1 MNVIASRRM
10 RSAFTLGSLTQECV
24 LIFQGDPIRVLV
36 SGAAGQIAYSLL
48 YSIAK
53 GDVFGKDQVSIKNSL
68 GLFQSE
74 QNLK

>member
-1 MNVIASRRM
+1 MNVIASGLM
-10 RSAFTLGSLTQECV
+10 CSTFSLGSLTQECV
-24 LIFQGDPIRVLV
+24 SILQGDPIRVLV

-53 GDVFGKDQVSIKNSL
+53 GDVFGKDQVSTKNNL